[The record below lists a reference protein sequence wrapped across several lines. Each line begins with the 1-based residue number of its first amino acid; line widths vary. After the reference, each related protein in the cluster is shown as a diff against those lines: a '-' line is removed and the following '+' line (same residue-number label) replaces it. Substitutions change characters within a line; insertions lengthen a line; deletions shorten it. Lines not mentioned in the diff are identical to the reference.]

1 MASRIILSASLL
13 TLTFGLL
20 YGQEPDSRVLFPG
33 ETHFKSISQLTFKGE
48 NAEAYLSSDDSRLI
62 FQSSN
67 DSTPCDQIF
76 TMTLDGKEVKKVS
89 AGGGKTTCSYFM
101 YGTDRIVYASTRGAG
116 SACPPPPDYSKGY
129 VWAIYPSF
137 DLFTADADG
146 GNVQQLTNTPGYDAE
161 ATLSFDGK
169 KIVFTSMRDGDLD
182 IYTMNT
188 DGSDL
193 KKLTHEL
200 GYDGGPFFSHDG
212 KKIIYRAYH
221 PATESEK
228 KDYQA
233 LLAENIIRP
242 MNFEIWI
249 MDADGSNKK
258 QLTHAGM
265 ASFAP
270 FFTPDDKHVIFSSNL
285 GDPVSRRNF
294 DLYRVDSKGKTE
306 PVRITFSP
314 GFDGFPMF
322 TRDGKKLVF
331 CSNRN
336 NGGTHSTNIFV
347 AEWQN

>member
-1 MASRIILSASLL
+1 MNLKPVL
-13 TLTFGLL
+13 TLTGLFFAATVFAQKSDTTL
-20 YGQEPDSRVLFPG
+20 IFPG
-33 ETHFKSISQLTFKGE
+33 EKNFKSIRQLTFHGE
-48 NAEAYLSSDDSRLI
+48 NAEAYLSENDQNLI
-62 FQSSN
+62 FQSAN

-76 TMTLDGKEVKKVS
+76 TMTLDGKNIKKVS
-89 AGGGKTTCSYFM
+89 TGGGKTTCSY
-101 YGTDRIVYASTRGAG
+101 YIPGTNRILYASTLGAG

-129 VWAIYPSF
+129 VWAIYESF
-137 DLFTADADG
+137 DIYTADADG
-146 GNVQQLTNTPGYDAE
+146 KNRKQLTATPGYDAE

-188 DGSDL
+188 DGSDV
-193 KKLTHEL
+193 KRLTTAL

-221 PATESEK
+221 PETE
-228 KDYQA
+228 KDIREYKD

-249 MDADGSNKK
+249 MDADGGNKK

-270 FFTPDDKHVIFSSNL
+270 FFTPDDKNVIFSSNI
-285 GDPVSRRNF
+285 GDPVKKRNF
-294 DLYRVDSKGKTE
+294 DLYLVDAEGKTE
-306 PVRITFSP
+306 PRQITTSP

-322 TRDGKKLVF
+322 TKDGKKLVF
-331 CSNRN
+331 SSNRN
-336 NGGTHSTNIFV
+336 NGGTHSTNVFV
-347 AEWQN
+347 ADWQN